1 MANHSIRSDG
11 PRRAFLAAWALCAL
25 LPLAALAQAR
35 YPERPITL
43 VVPFAPG
50 GIADVTARAVAESM
64 AKTLGQP
71 VVVDNRPS
79 AGSIVASQAVA
90 SAKPDGYTLL
100 LMSNSNAV
108 SVGLFKKLPY
118 DTVKDLAL
126 VSTLGFF
133 DLGVFV
139 PSGSRFASLR
149 DLLLYAKAHPGELKV
164 GTISVGT
171 TQHLAAQLFQS
182 VAGVEVLTVPYKGTG
197 AVVVAL
203 RSGEID
209 VGLEIVGPMVPQVNS
224 NAIRLLAVTGDRPNP
239 ALPSAPTA
247 QQAGLPGYNVASWNA
262 IAAPAGTPA
271 PVLER
276 LNQAVQ
282 EALASPKVRSAL
294 EPLGVRLEAS
304 TPAQAQA
311 LLAAEIK
318 RWGDVIRAAKI
329 KPQ

>member
-1 MANHSIRSDG
+1 MPNHSTWSRQ
-11 PRRAFLAAWALCAL
+11 PRRAFLAAWSLCAV
-25 LPLAALAQAR
+25 LPLSAFAQAR

-90 SAKPDGYTLL
+90 TAKPDGYTLL
-100 LMSNSNAV
+100 LMSNSNAI

-118 DTVKDLAL
+118 DTVKDLAP

-247 QQAGLPGYNVASWNA
+247 QQAGLPGYNVTSWNA

-294 EPLGVRLEAS
+294 EPLGVRLQAS

-311 LLAAEIK
+311 LVTAEIK

-329 KPQ
+329 QPQ